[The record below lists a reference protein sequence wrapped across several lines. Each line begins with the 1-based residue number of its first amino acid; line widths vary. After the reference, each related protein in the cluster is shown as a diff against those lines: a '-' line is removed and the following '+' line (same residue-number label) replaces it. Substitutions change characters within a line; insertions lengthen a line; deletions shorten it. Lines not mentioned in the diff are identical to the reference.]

1 MATKPPPAVLTVTEA
16 STLLKLSR
24 SKVYLLIS
32 MKAVEAFKIGSN
44 WRIRTSSVH
53 RLLPSAPKQKT
64 EASLESIEGTTA

>member
-1 MATKPPPAVLTVTEA
+1 MKQLPHVLTVSEA
-16 STLLKLSR
+16 SSMLELSR

-53 RLLPSAPKQKT
+53 RLLPSAPQQKT